1 MKLRTSP
8 RTNDLSVEEKRSV
21 NMVQKSNRRLIGVV
35 LLAWFAVLG
44 FDFFLHGGLLASLYT
59 EPSPFLLPPEEAFR
73 LIPLGYL
80 AFLIFEIF
88 LVWIIVRLDVKGWRS
103 GMVLGLQVGAF
114 AWGALVLGLLSI
126 STASI
131 RLLAGWFIGQTIEA
145 GIGGMVAGA
154 GLITERPGRLTIYVV
169 IFVIAALIVTIV
181 LQSAGLAPAMRVA
194 G

>member
-88 LVWIIVRLDVKGWRS
+88 LVWLIVRLDVKGWRS

-145 GIGGMVAGA
+145 GIGGTVAGA

>member
-88 LVWIIVRLDVKGWRS
+88 LVWLIVRLDVKGWRS

>member
-1 MKLRTSP
+1 MPKCFIEEQK
-8 RTNDLSVEEKRSV
+8 SVK
-21 NMVQKSNRRLIGVV
+21 MVQQSNRRLIGVV

-88 LVWIIVRLDVKGWRS
+88 LVWLMVRLDVKGWRS

-131 RLLAGWFIGQTIEA
+131 GLLAGWFIGQTIEA

-154 GLITERPGRLTIYVV
+154 GLITERPWRLMIYVV
-169 IFVIAALIVTIV
+169 IFVIVAIIVTVV
-181 LQSAGLAPAMRVA
+181 LQSVGLAPAMRVV